1 MVTHLFVGSN
11 AGGYAFVCGLE
22 CGCHTHRGLNYAFKM
37 RIVAFR
43 EMGNQPSMREEMR
56 VEMRITRAWPAP
68 NAA

>member
-1 MVTHLFVGSN
+1 MQAYGMRQRHPLGIRS
-11 AGGYAFVCGLE
+11 
-22 CGCHTHRGLNYAFKM
+22 LNYAFKM